1 MAAQPK
7 SESVS
12 LSPSG
17 DRFIRDVISAGRF
30 KSPSEVVNESLRI
43 MQTQEAVRTASLV
56 EVAGKIEG
64 GYEQMV
70 SGELVDGEDVFAE
83 IQLLSKAARAAALDG
98 E

>member
-1 MAAQPK
+1 
-7 SESVS
+7 
-12 LSPSG
+12 
-17 DRFIRDVISAGRF
+17 
-30 KSPSEVVNESLRI
+30 
-43 MQTQEAVRTASLV
+43 LV